1 MNSNSLKDRRESY
14 NGIAQNQFLLL
25 SCLMVLISVLPSCK
39 KKPDG
44 SVTVTTKSVSDITV
58 NSAKCGGTVSF
69 TGGFTISDCGVCYGT
84 KSSPTVC
91 DGCTEDHYGVGSF
104 NSTMGNLEAGTKYY
118 VRAYA
123 RTSSGI
129 KYGHQENF
137 TTKEDGNWLY
147 YGDNET
153 KTRWG
158 LLNGGTLTWA
168 AMFPSSMLATYSNT
182 KINRI
187 KINAGEK
194 GNYTIRI
201 YKGGTSSPTTL
212 IYSEEYTISSTGI
225 NKLKIYPAISLTTSQ
240 NLWITVTNKHDAGQH
255 PAGTS
260 KGTCT
265 ANARWRCINGTWT
278 NDISN
283 GWPDECWTIQV
294 CLSDGTGKDGEFLE
308 ATLPL
313 GPNPALSESS
323 KKETDLDEP
332 EEVNPPQ
339 CANID

>member
-147 YGDNET
+147 YGDNT
-153 KTRWG
+153 YNGSWG
-158 LLNGGTLTWA
+158 LTNGGDDEWA
-168 AMFPSSMLATYSNT
+168 VMFPSNMLSSYYGKYISKVKVYFKET
-182 KINRI
+182 
-187 KINAGEK
+187 
-194 GNYTIRI
+194 GNYTLKI
-201 YKGGTSSPTTL
+201 YEGGSSSPTNTL
-212 IYSEEYTISSTGI
+212 MSRSYNITDTGWGVI
-225 NKLKIYPAISLTTSQ
+225 NDFTALSLNTSK
-240 NLWITVTNKHDAGQH
+240 NLWVSISYSYE
-255 PAGTS
+255 AGTYPKCS
-260 KGTCT
+260 SPGIDNP
-265 ANARWRCINGTWT
+265 NARWCNNNGRWYDVYD
-278 NDISN
+278 NNQNRDL
-283 GWPDECWTIQV
+283 CWLIQV
-294 CLSDGTGKDGEFLE
+294 FLSDKAKGEGDEIKLHYSK
-308 ATLPL
+308 
-313 GPNPALSESS
+313 PAVCDSFTNVSS
-323 KKETDLDEP
+323 D
-332 EEVNPPQ
+332 
-339 CANID
+339 CADQSLMHTCAE